1 MDVYCKRCGEPYEL
15 LGITDDFTDEE
26 KRRFWASEGCPCC
39 VGKPAPEKKPF
50 RCELQEA
57 LEGILGDDHDGL
69 AAEME
74 DAEGF
79 FGDEFNVS

>member
-1 MDVYCKRCGEPYEL
+1 MDVYCIRCGEPYEL

-26 KRRFWASEGCPCC
+26 KKRFWAGKGCPCC
-39 VGKPAPEKKPF
+39 YGKPAPDKRPF
-50 RCELQEA
+50 RAELQEA

-74 DAEGF
+74 EAEFMLGN
-79 FGDEFNVS
+79 EFNE

>member
-26 KRRFWASEGCPCC
+26 RVRFWAGEGCPCC
-39 VGKPAPEKKPF
+39 YGKPAPEKKPF
-50 RCELQEA
+50 RAVLQEE

-74 DAEGF
+74 DAEAMF
-79 FGDEFNVS
+79 ENEFYN